1 MIEQK
6 TVKFEKDGVVI
17 EGITYLIPPNPEEGY
32 NCGYSIFVP
41 KNCEQNTTLIMHSC
55 IMYQFI

>member
-6 TVKFEKDGVVI
+6 TVRFEKDGIVI

-32 NCGYSIFVP
+32 NCGYSIFVL
-41 KNCEQNTTLIMHSC
+41 KNV
-55 IMYQFI
+55 